1 MLEPT
6 SLFAMFQVLLLLN
19 ALIVDAQFPKN
30 C

>member
-6 SLFAMFQVLLLLN
+6 SLFAMFQVLPLLN